1 VQALSASGTATVTVS
16 RGSSGANGSL
26 CVLRRRRWHL
36 HRLRNYHPV
45 LGRFIEPDPIGP
57 AGGINLYAYVNSN
70 PINFIDPLGLS
81 PILGSSPGPWRE
93 GYVFSEGNGSG
104 GVGYNS
110 FHGGTQLEFEALAGV
125 GVVAGARVFVDLD
138 PFSVDT
144 KRSRLLLGT
153 GVALGARGRLAQL
166 AEFTGGLELTDIGAG
181 NEPTSDFTFETSAFA
196 GQFVSLGE
204 RATIG
209 GGEGRVEV
217 SVGFGSGAGVLGTG
231 VGINF
236 DPLGRA
242 WQRGYVEPRIQCPT
256 CFIFS
261 PSGF

>member
-1 VQALSASGTATVTVS
+1 VEGSQSG
-16 RGSSGANGSL
+16 
-26 CVLRRRRWHL
+26 
-36 HRLRNYHPV
+36 
-45 LGRFIEPDPIGP
+45 
-57 AGGINLYAYVNSN
+57 
-70 PINFIDPLGLS
+70 
-81 PILGSSPGPWRE
+81 
-93 GYVFSEGNGSG
+93 
-104 GVGYNS
+104 
-110 FHGGTQLEFEALAGV
+110 GGTQLEFETFAGV

-144 KRSRLLLGT
+144 ERSRLLLGT
-153 GVALGARGRLAQL
+153 GVALGARGRLARL

-209 GGEGRVEV
+209 GGEGRVEA

-236 DPLGRA
+236 DTLGRA

>member
-1 VQALSASGTATVTVS
+1 MDESCSNVDSASRTGR
-16 RGSSGANGSL
+16 RGSQ
-26 CVLRRRRWHL
+26 
-36 HRLRNYHPV
+36 
-45 LGRFIEPDPIGP
+45 
-57 AGGINLYAYVNSN
+57 
-70 PINFIDPLGLS
+70 
-81 PILGSSPGPWRE
+81 
-93 GYVFSEGNGSG
+93 
-104 GVGYNS
+104 
-110 FHGGTQLEFEALAGV
+110 GTQLEFETLAGV

-236 DPLGRA
+236 DTLGRA